1 MTDAMTEIV
10 TGTDRVTDTYLRRC
24 LDGDRG
30 LLDVIDNAPFGPAFQ
45 AANGGQLLPRPLFVA
60 RDTIEAFSADLS
72 EFFDLLTSLPRRLFD
87 GDVAAYCAALGMEK
101 RRAAILSE
109 YPSPPTKYGRVDA
122 YHDGESLRLLEF
134 NIGSALGGI
143 DRAEIGR
150 MLLRVDAFAA
160 FAAEHG
166 LTHVHTGEKVATLYR
181 EATGLADPVVGFV
194 ESASGFG
201 SYVNAARSYVEM
213 MAHQGLE
220 VVLGTIDE
228 ITERDGRLYLHGK
241 RIDLIQRHFT
251 ENEMVTE
258 PGVAEAALRIF
269 QAHDEGRVVLWTSLA
284 SSLYHNKAAL
294 TLMSDSRL
302 RAAFSPAEAEL
313 VDRVLPWTRLL
324 GATTTEVDG
333 QTVDLIDYCRAHRAD
348 LIVKPQGS
356 FGSDGIVAG
365 WDTSDAEWAVA
376 LSHGIEEGAL
386 VQRRVIRRAER
397 VVDPGTGVVDEFAAT
412 WGVFVTPHGYGGASL
427 RAMPIDDEIARQGS
441 IWRTA
446 AVFEFPGG
454 AS

>member
-1 MTDAMTEIV
+1 MTDIV

-60 RDTIEAFSADLS
+60 RETIDRFSADLS

-101 RRAAILSE
+101 QRAAILSR
-109 YPSPPTKYGRVDA
+109 YPDKPTKYGRVDA

-150 MLLRVDAFAA
+150 MLLRVDAFAS

-166 LTHVHTGEKVATLYR
+166 LTHVHTGEKVAALYR
-181 EATGLADPVVGFV
+181 EAASAVTGGADPVVGFV

-201 SYVNAARSYVEM
+201 SYVNAAKSYVEM

-258 PGVAEAALRIF
+258 PGVAEAAARIF
-269 QAHDEGRVVLWTSLA
+269 AAHDEGRVVLWTSLA

-324 GATTTEVDG
+324 GATSTEVDG

-365 WDTSDAEWAVA
+365 WDTSDSEWAIA
-376 LSHGIEEGAL
+376 LSAGIEEGAL
-386 VQRRVIRRAER
+386 VQSRVIRRAER

-412 WGVFVTPHGYGGASL
+412 WGVFVTPQGYGGASL

-441 IWRTA
+441 VWRTA

-454 AS
+454 TL